1 MKMEDTFSVRNTTQ
15 TKAPSLPY
23 KEIKEKVLGKTYDL
37 SLAFIGRTRSQNLNK
52 QLRGKDKPANVLS
65 FELSEES
72 GEVTLCLE
80 TIKKEAPKFDH
91 TFKKHVGYLFIH
103 GLFHLKGMDHGSRME
118 SEERRIMKAFNLL

>member
-1 MKMEDTFSVRNTTQ
+1 MEDTFSVRNTTQ

-37 SLAFIGRTRSQNLNK
+37 SLAFIGRTRAQNLNK

-118 SEERRIMKAFNLL
+118 GEERRIMKAFNLL